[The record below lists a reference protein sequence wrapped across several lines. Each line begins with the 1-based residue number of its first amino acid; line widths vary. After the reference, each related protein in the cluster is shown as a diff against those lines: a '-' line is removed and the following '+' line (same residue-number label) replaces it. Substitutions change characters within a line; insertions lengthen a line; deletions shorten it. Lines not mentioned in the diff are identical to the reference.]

1 MRGVLTG
8 VLLSLLLHFLESTA
22 AWQSRYRPS
31 AERRYQLSCQS
42 QNKRVLDGPQ
52 HWDLHPKEDPIM
64 VIAATKAQS
73 HYTAFLGLSRRGI
86 LDRILAA
93 TAVLTATTTTTQ
105 PQLSNAAATS
115 QRPPLDA
122 LLYRIVR
129 VREAT
134 LLESRLIR
142 NGTFKDVQRSNIK
155 LAVRFM
161 VENYRLND
169 AFLAASTYLESSNN
183 KRLEASQVGQA
194 AVQNLYTILEYF
206 DSADVEN
213 LKVRN
218 TVLASD
224 DVRRR
229 MVSDAI
235 DCVPL

>member
-8 VLLSLLLHFLESTA
+8 VLSSLLLRFLEPTA

-31 AERRYQLSCQS
+31 TGQGRKCHVSCQS

-52 HWDLHPKEDPIM
+52 HRGLHRKDDPRM
-64 VIAATKAQS
+64 VIGNTKVQS
-73 HYTAFLGLSRRGI
+73 PDSAFLGLSRRGI

-93 TAVLTATTTTTQ
+93 TAVLTVTSTAQ
-105 PQLSNAAATS
+105 PQLSNAAAAATTTS

-142 NGTFKDVQRSNIK
+142 NGTFKDVQRANIK

-169 AFLAASTYLESSNN
+169 AFLAASTYLESGNN

-218 TVLASD
+218 RLPHLAN
-224 DVRRR
+224 
-229 MVSDAI
+229 
-235 DCVPL
+235 